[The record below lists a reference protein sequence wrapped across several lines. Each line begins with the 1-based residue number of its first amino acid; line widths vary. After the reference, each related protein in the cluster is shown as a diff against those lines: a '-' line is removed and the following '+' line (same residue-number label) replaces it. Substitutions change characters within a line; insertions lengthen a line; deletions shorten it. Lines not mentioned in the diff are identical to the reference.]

1 VDGYREEQLSF
12 LNDLPPV
19 ADSAD
24 LRETPPQAAPVAAD
38 ELRKTADLGFTLPVE
53 VIPPPA
59 PEALPE
65 VQRAPDYP
73 VDALGG
79 WLADAAKAIAEH
91 VQLPV
96 AVAAQSVLAAVSL
109 AVQGHVNVKR
119 GPYSGDDPVS
129 LYFMSILESGDR
141 KSSADK
147 IALKPVREYEAEQR
161 KKYKKERQTYDSA
174 HTAWEMRKKSIE
186 DSYKPKGKEQIS
198 EARQAELTKELI
210 EHDAKAPVC
219 PADPSLL
226 MSEPNAEGIFNHL
239 KDHCPSGGLFNDEAL
254 GFFGGHGMNHETKGR
269 TIALLCKLWDSG
281 EADKTRAQYKEL
293 IRGRRLTT
301 HLMLQPVVATDIMSD
316 PLLREQGFLPRFL
329 IVSEPSMAGTR
340 FIADKPDTEGAYSDR
355 RTQTYFARMAELL
368 NVPLNTPDDK
378 DEGLRFATLEL
389 EGQSLQAW
397 KLLHDKIEK
406 ELGADGRYRAIKGF
420 GSKAAEQA
428 ARIAAIFSRIEGR
441 DVITESHISRAG
453 ELMNYYLESMRVQT
467 DNAAEDRERIEAAE
481 LLDWIKNNGG
491 LIKSTEFKR
500 LPISYRSAKKARSLL
515 NELTDSGH
523 IEPVGFGRNGPNEWE
538 VCANSG

>member
-1 VDGYREEQLSF
+1 MFEHDNLAFPR
-12 LNDLPPV
+12 

-24 LRETPPQAAPVAAD
+24 LRKIPPQAAPAAAD
-38 ELRKTADLGFTLPVE
+38 EMRTAADLAVGLPVE

-59 PEALPE
+59 PESLPE
-65 VQRAPDYP
+65 IQSAPDYP

-79 WLADAAKAIAEH
+79 WLSDAAKAIAEH

-109 AVQGHVNVKR
+109 AVQGHINVKR
-119 GPYSGDDPVS
+119 GPYSGADPVS

-147 IALKPVREYEAEQR
+147 LALKPVREYEAEQR
-161 KKYKKERQTYDSA
+161 AAYEAERREYETA
-174 HTAWEMRKKSIE
+174 LTAWEMRKKSIE
-186 DSYKPKGKEQIS
+186 DSYKPNGKEQIS
-198 EARQAELTKELI
+198 EAKQQELAQALL
-210 EHDAKAPVC
+210 EHEEKAPFC

-226 MSEPNAEGIFNHL
+226 MSEPNAEGIFSHL
-239 KDHCPSGGLFNDEAL
+239 KNYCPSGGLFNDEAL
-254 GFFGGHGMNHETKGR
+254 GFFGGHGMNPETRGR

-281 EADKTRAQYKEL
+281 EVDKTRAQYKEV

-301 HLMLQPVVATDIMSD
+301 HLMLQPVVAADIMSD

-329 IVSEPSMAGTR
+329 IVAEPSIAGSR
-340 FIADKPDTEGAYSDR
+340 FIAGKSEDGGAYTDR
-355 RTQTYFARMAELL
+355 RIQTYFARMTELMRE
-368 NVPLNTPDDK
+368 PLNTPEGK
-378 DEGLRFATLEL
+378 DAGLRLATLEL

-397 KLLHDKIEK
+397 RVLHDDIEK
-406 ELGADGRYRAIKGF
+406 ELGPDGRYRAIKGF

-428 ARIAAIFSRIEGR
+428 ARIAAIFSRIDGR
-441 DVITESHISRAG
+441 DVISESHISRAG
-453 ELMNYYLESMRVQT
+453 ELVRYYLESMRVQT

-481 LLDWIKNNGG
+481 LLGWIRNHGG
-491 LIKSTEFKR
+491 RIKSVEFKR

-515 NELTDSGH
+515 DALTDSGH
-523 IEPVGFGRNGPNEWE
+523 VEPVGFGRNGPNEWMI
-538 VCANSG
+538 CASSG